1 MFCASSGQIV
11 LTAGDTGVIGFE
23 AAEGGYIPTENDRAI
38 FTVRDKVG
46 GRRLIEKTV
55 QPDAQSVTR
64 VPFMAEDTAK
74 LKPRGYVWDIR
85 FALEAKEDMWPP
97 RSRSFLEARST
108 IITAFQRMM
117 ERIRFSSSLS
127 PG

>member
-55 QPDAQSVTR
+55 QPDAQGVTR

-74 LKPRGYVWDIR
+74 LKPCGYVWDIR
-85 FALEAKEDMWPP
+85 FALEAKEDGSGNVTEYREMITPMEPGVLWVLPAIGE
-97 RSRSFLEARST
+97 SR
-108 IITAFQRMM
+108 
-117 ERIRFSSSLS
+117 
-127 PG
+127 